1 MTLLAGA
8 FASRPAFARRRRAS
22 ARSRRISCFVAL
34 LVVLVPVAAGAQAP
48 VEYRLSF
55 PEPEHRLMTVE
66 VRFDEVPAGAL
77 ELRMSRSSPGRYAL
91 HEFAKNVIDVRI
103 TDASGA
109 ALPVARPNPHQ
120 WNVTGHS
127 GSVRVAYRIFGDR
140 VDGTY
145 LGIDSTHAHIN
156 MPAAL
161 MWARGFELRPVTVRF
176 APPAG
181 AGWRVATQLLPGAD
195 GADPFTFTAPN
206 LQYLMDSPTEVSAFS
221 LRTITLADAPRSPVV
236 RLAVHHTGT
245 DAELDA
251 FTHDVE
257 RIVREA
263 ARVYGEFPAFDGN
276 TYTFIADYTPWA
288 NGDGM
293 EHRNSTIVTSQGSIR
308 GNRFGLLDTIS
319 HEFFHAW
326 NVERIRPRALEPFN
340 FEDANM
346 SGELWL
352 AEGVTSYYGPLVLL
366 RSGLGQIGDF
376 TEEMASVING
386 VQSSPGRRLRSA
398 EEMSRL
404 APFVDAAATI
414 DRTDFDN
421 TYISYYTWGAAIGLG
436 LDLTLRDRSN
446 GAVTLDHFMR
456 ALWQKHGRPGG
467 KAPGYVDVPYTMAD
481 LEAAL
486 ASVAGDAAFAD
497 DFFARFIQGREVVN
511 YEPLLARAGL
521 ALRLASPGRAF
532 AGQVRLLDM
541 QGRPR
546 VLSAAPLDSPVYRAG
561 LDRDDVILA
570 VAGSDVANVSDFERL
585 IRTRKPGDE
594 VPLVFERRGQRIT
607 AMLRLVQDPRL
618 EIVRAEDIGRPMTDA
633 QRRFRDAWLGS
644 PAWNTF

>member
-1 MTLLAGA
+1 MRG
-8 FASRPAFARRRRAS
+8 SRRA
-22 ARSRRISCFVAL
+22 ITFLAL
-34 LVVLVPVAAGAQAP
+34 LSVLVPVAAGAQAP

-66 VRFDEVPAGAL
+66 VRFADVPAGPL

-91 HEFAKNVIDVRI
+91 HEFAKNVLDVRI
-103 TDASGA
+103 TDSSGA
-109 ALPVARPNPHQ
+109 PLPVTRPNPHQ

-127 GSVRVAYRIFGDR
+127 GVVRVAYRIFGDR

-161 MWARGFELRPVTVRF
+161 MWARGFELRPATVRF
-176 APPAG
+176 APPSG
-181 AGWRVATQLLPGAD
+181 AGWRVGTQLLPGAD
-195 GADPFTFTAPN
+195 PFSFIAPN

-221 LRTITLADAPRSPVV
+221 LRTFMLADVPRAPAI

-251 FTHDVE
+251 FTLDVE

-263 ARVYGEFPAFDGN
+263 GRVYGEFPAFDGN

-288 NGDGM
+288 SGDGM

-308 GNRFGLLDTIS
+308 GNRLGLLDTIS

-340 FEDANM
+340 LEDVNM

-352 AEGVTSYYGPLVLL
+352 AEGFTSYYGALVML
-366 RSGLGQIGDF
+366 RSGLSQIGDF
-376 TEEMASVING
+376 IAEMASVIDD
-386 VQSSPGRRLRSA
+386 VQSRPGRILRSA

-404 APFVDAAATI
+404 APFVDGAAAV
-414 DRTDFDN
+414 DRSNLDS
-421 TYISYYTWGAAIGLG
+421 TYISYYTWGAAIALG

-456 ALWQKHGRPGG
+456 ALWQKHGKPGG
-467 KAPGYVDVPYTMAD
+467 KVPGYVDVPYTMSD
-481 LEAAL
+481 LKAAL
-486 ASVAGDAAFAD
+486 GSVAADQAFAD
-497 DFFARFIQGREVVN
+497 DFFARFIQGREVVD
-511 YEPLLARAGL
+511 YEPLFSRAGL
-521 ALRLASPGRAF
+521 VLRAASPGRAF
-532 AGQVRLLDM
+532 AGALRLQDV
-541 QGRPR
+541 QGRVR
-546 VLSAAPLDSPVYRAG
+546 VVDAAPLNSPLYQAG

-570 VAGSDVANVSDFERL
+570 VGGTTIENTGAFERV
-585 IRTRKPGDE
+585 IRARKPGDE
-594 VPLVFERRGQRIT
+594 VPIVFERRGQRVT
-607 AMLRLVQDPRL
+607 ATLRLVQDPRL
-618 EIVRAEDIGRPMTDA
+618 EILALEDLGRPMTDA
-633 QRRFRDAWLGS
+633 QRRFRDAWLSS
-644 PAWNTF
+644 PRNSF

>member
-1 MTLLAGA
+1 MFGRLQHYSVVAVLTRAFVVVVVLLA
-8 FASRPAFARRRRAS
+8 PAAAR
-22 ARSRRISCFVAL
+22 
-34 LVVLVPVAAGAQAP
+34 AQAP

-66 VRFDEVPAGAL
+66 ARFEDVPAGPL

-91 HEFAKNVIDVRI
+91 HEFAKNVLDVRV
-103 TDASGA
+103 TDAAGA
-109 ALPVARPNPHQ
+109 ELPIVRPNPHQ
-120 WNVTGHS
+120 WNVAGHS
-127 GSVRVAYRIFGDR
+127 GTVRVAYRVFGDR

-176 APPAG
+176 LPPAG
-181 AGWRVATQLLPGAD
+181 AGWRVGTQLLP

-206 LQYLMDSPTEVSAFS
+206 LQYLMDSPSEVSAFS
-221 LRTITLADAPRSPVV
+221 LRTFTLADAPRAPVI

-251 FTHDVE
+251 FTRDVE

-263 ARVYGEFPAFDGN
+263 GRVYGEFPAFDGN

-288 NGDGM
+288 SGDGM
-293 EHRNSTIVTSQGSIR
+293 EHRNSTIVTSQVSIR
-308 GNRFGLLDTIS
+308 GNRLGLLDTIS

-352 AEGVTSYYGPLVLL
+352 AEGFTSYYGPLVLL
-366 RSGLGQIGDF
+366 RSGLSQVADF
-376 TEEMASVING
+376 TGEIASVIDD
-386 VQSSPGRRLRSA
+386 VRSKPGRILRSA

-404 APFVDAAATI
+404 APFVDGAVAV
-414 DRTDFDN
+414 DRTNFDN
-421 TYISYYTWGAAIGLG
+421 TYISYYTWGAAIALG

-456 ALWQKHGRPGG
+456 ALWQKHGKPGG
-467 KAPGYVDVPYTMAD
+467 KAPGYVDVPYTMGD
-481 LEAAL
+481 LKAAL
-486 ASVAGDAAFAD
+486 ASVAGDQAFAD
-497 DFFARFIQGREVVN
+497 DFFSRFIQGREVVP
-511 YEPLLARAGL
+511 YESLLARAGL
-521 ALRLASPGRAF
+521 VLR
-532 AGQVRLLDM
+532 
-541 QGRPR
+541 
-546 VLSAAPLDSPVYRAG
+546 AA
-561 LDRDDVILA
+561 
-570 VAGSDVANVSDFERL
+570 
-585 IRTRKPGDE
+585 
-594 VPLVFERRGQRIT
+594 
-607 AMLRLVQDPRL
+607 
-618 EIVRAEDIGRPMTDA
+618 
-633 QRRFRDAWLGS
+633 
-644 PAWNTF
+644 

>member
-1 MTLLAGA
+1 MTLLAGV
-8 FASRPAFARRRRAS
+8 FASREG
-22 ARSRRISCFVAL
+22 SRRKFALVAVL
-34 LVVLVPVAAGAQAP
+34 FVLVPAHAGAQAP

-55 PEPEHRLMTVE
+55 PEPEHRLMTVD
-66 VRFDEVPAGAL
+66 VRFDEVPAGPL
-77 ELRMSRSSPGRYAL
+77 ELRMSRSSPGRYAV
-91 HEFAKNVIDVRI
+91 HEFAKNVFDVRI
-103 TDASGA
+103 TDAAGA

-127 GSVRVAYRIFGDR
+127 GAVRVAYRIFGDR

-145 LGIDSTHAHIN
+145 LAIDSTHAHIN

-161 MWARGFELRPVTVRF
+161 MWARGFEMRPVTVRF

-181 AGWRVATQLLPGAD
+181 AGWRVATQLLP

-221 LRTITLADAPRSPVV
+221 LRTITLADAPRTPVV
-236 RLAVHHTGT
+236 RLSVHHTGT

-251 FTHDVE
+251 FTQDVE

-263 ARVYGEFPAFDGN
+263 ARVFGEFPAFEGN

-293 EHRNSTIVTSQGSIR
+293 EHRNSTIVTNQSSIR
-308 GNRFGLLDTIS
+308 SNRLGLLDTIS

-340 FEDANM
+340 FEEANM

-352 AEGVTSYYGPLVLL
+352 GEGFTSYYGPLVLL
-366 RSGLGQIGDF
+366 RSGLSEIGDF
-376 TEEMASVING
+376 TAEMASVING

-404 APFVDAAATI
+404 APFVDAAAAV

-456 ALWQKHGRPGG
+456 ALWQKHGKPGG

-481 LEAAL
+481 LKAAL
-486 ASVAGDAAFAD
+486 ASVAGDGAFAD

-532 AGQVRLLDM
+532 AGELRLLDT
-541 QGRPR
+541 QGRAR
-546 VLSAAPLDSPVYRAG
+546 VSAAPLDSPAYQAG

-570 VAGSDVANVSDFERL
+570 VGGTAVTSASDFERL
-585 IRTRKPGDE
+585 IRARKPGDE
-594 VPLVFERRGQRIT
+594 VSLVFERRGERVA

-618 EIVRAEDIGRPMTDA
+618 EIVRTEDIGRPMTDA
-633 QRRFRDAWLGS
+633 QRRFREAWLSS
-644 PAWNTF
+644 PPRNSF